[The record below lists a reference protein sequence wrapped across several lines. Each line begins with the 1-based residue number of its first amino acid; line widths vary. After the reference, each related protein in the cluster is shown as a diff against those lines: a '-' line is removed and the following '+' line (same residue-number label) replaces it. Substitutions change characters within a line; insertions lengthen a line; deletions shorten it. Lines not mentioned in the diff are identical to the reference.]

1 MGFATRARHT
11 KGERMESA
19 DSERG
24 PSLPDEWDVND
35 FVDKMNS
42 GEFNGNLYERL
53 LRLSVRQLEDL
64 VRVFCAR

>member
-1 MGFATRARHT
+1 
-11 KGERMESA
+11 MESA